1 MFTDSAIQ
9 TETIV
14 KVLQPDKF
22 FSAEAKKDL
31 KIGDQFEVCP
41 GAVQMTQNICS
52 LIELSKGAALV
63 IDYGEDHA
71 FSNSFRVSIASN
83 WWLWQGIKDHKLV
96 KDYDAIIRQVGTLDL
111 TAYVNFQQIQQIAR
125 MNKQLKVMPIMPQ
138 GQFLECMG
146 IRLRLETLQQ
156 KSNAQ

>member
-1 MFTDSAIQ
+1 MFTESAIQ

-41 GAVQMTQNICS
+41 SAVQMTQNICS

-83 WWLWQGIKDHKLV
+83 
-96 KDYDAIIRQVGTLDL
+96 
-111 TAYVNFQQIQQIAR
+111 
-125 MNKQLKVMPIMPQ
+125 
-138 GQFLECMG
+138 
-146 IRLRLETLQQ
+146 
-156 KSNAQ
+156 